1 MSLLLGL
8 DIFYISFEGLK
19 HRKNRFNGMQ
29 WPPAS
34 RKILSGL
41 AQMKKDHQHV
51 LRASCCGTEEDL
63 ARSDIHFLP
72 SSNLNT
78 HLLHAK

>member
-1 MSLLLGL
+1 MERMGL
-8 DIFYISFEGLK
+8 
-19 HRKNRFNGMQ
+19 NGNH
-29 WPPAS
+29 WSPTS
-34 RKILSGL
+34 VKILLGL

-51 LRASCCGTEEDL
+51 LRASCFGIEEDL
-63 ARSDIHFLP
+63 ARSHIHFLH

>member
-1 MSLLLGL
+1 MGITGLLL
-8 DIFYISFEGLK
+8 
-19 HRKNRFNGMQ
+19 HV
-29 WPPAS
+29 
-34 RKILSGL
+34 KILLGL

-51 LRASCCGTEEDL
+51 LRASCFGIEEDL
-63 ARSDIHFLP
+63 AHSHIHFLH